1 MIMKYIISE
10 VKGRG
15 SIVSGGLRFD
25 FNGEDGGV
33 DLPVLRPSGVQWSG
47 VDRQVSNPLAFG

>member
-10 VKGRG
+10 VTGRG

-33 DLPVLRPSGVQWSG
+33 DLPVLRPSGV
-47 VDRQVSNPLAFG
+47 DRQVSNPLAFG